1 MYVIAMYE
9 KSREKNLVLLF
20 LELKYDLLTMSPIT
34 AMTAMM
40 AAYQWSVRNFFKEA
54 MDLSDRRIFRRVA
67 RGPEGS
73 T

>member
-1 MYVIAMYE
+1 MRKVE
-9 KSREKNLVLLF
+9 KKISCCYSF
-20 LELKYDLLTMSPIT
+20 ELKEDHRTMRPMT

-54 MDLSDRRIFRRVA
+54 MDLSDRRILRRVA